1 MTKKHTPPSLE
12 PRKLE
17 SMSNVNEQYGF
28 PNIYPSNEI
37 SLYYILEFAKR
48 YLLDPISWIERP
60 STMPKC
66 IKELNAEPLVVLYE
80 GKTWFDTCLRNELN
94 FSNKPLGEK
103 DFIRLDNKI
112 RPEVA
117 IENLKKSIYS
127 YYNLDSKAK
136 EKGLTIHEW
145 LNFERD
151 IVKGYFGIN
160 NTQAISVMVND
171 LRYHVLLSL
180 GIVTTNS
187 IVYDDHEKELLKCQ
201 KDIQEL
207 RDFIFQKATPNQQII
222 MTLCEEVRGKVL
234 IVRNEKYPR
243 YYMRNKDFTPRNQG
257 KWFENAE
264 KRIKDK
270 GLKKP
275 NWAELGRNYIR
286 QENGN
291 EYKNFIKEIK
301 RW

>member
-1 MTKKHTPPSLE
+1 MTKKKE
-12 PRKLE
+12 NPRGDIPQTQQNE
-17 SMSNVNEQYGF
+17 INEQYGF
-28 PNIYPSNEI
+28 SNIYPSNEI
-37 SLYYILEFAKR
+37 RLYYLLEFAKR
-48 YLLDPISWIERP
+48 YLLEPISWVERP

-80 GKTWFDTCLRNELN
+80 GKRLFDNCIRNELD
-94 FSNKPLGEK
+94 FYNKPLAEK
-103 DFIRLDNKI
+103 EFIRLDNKI
-112 RPEVA
+112 KPEFA
-117 IENLKKSIYS
+117 IENLKNSIYS
-127 YYNLDSKAK
+127 YYNPDSKAK
-136 EKGLTIHEW
+136 ERGLSNQEW
-145 LNFERD
+145 VNFGKNIMHD
-151 IVKGYFGIN
+151 YFAKN
-160 NTQAISVMVND
+160 NTQAITIMIND
-171 LRYHVLLSL
+171 LRFHVFFSL

-187 IVYDDHEKELLKCQ
+187 IIYDDHEKEILKCK

-207 RDFIFQKATPNQQII
+207 RDCISQTATPNQQII
-222 MTLCEEVRGKVL
+222 MALYEEVRGKVL

-243 YYMRNKDFTPRNQG
+243 YYMRNKDFTPRNHG
-257 KWFENAE
+257 KWFEVAE

-286 QENGN
+286 KEDGT